1 MEEILFCIYVIV
13 MFFKGF
19 SFFSIVVLLKNN
31 QGNETKHQQQQQ
43 KKQCSGDDHPISNKW
58 APINSA
64 YASGTLQLFLILII
78 SEVTNP
84 VNT

>member
-1 MEEILFCIYVIV
+1 
-13 MFFKGF
+13 MFFKGL
-19 SFFSIVVLLKNN
+19 SFFSIVALLKNN
-31 QGNETKHQQQQQ
+31 QGIETKQQQQ
-43 KKQCSGDDHPISNKW
+43 KKQCSGGDHPISSRW
-58 APINSA
+58 SPVNSA